1 MKRKISLFLSLIVSF
16 SAFIWPQ
23 GIREAVWAG
32 KWKFYDARPEVLSR
46 HLEHLFQNA
55 KKTPSSSGKILA
67 LIAPHAGYIYS
78 GGVAAS
84 AYGLVKGKDYETVII
99 IAPSHH
105 HRYRG
110 CSIYLKGGYRTPLG
124 LVPIDEDL
132 AARLSKA
139 SGFNY
144 LAQAHREEHSVEV
157 QIPFI
162 QKALPQTKIVPVI
175 MGIATRKTISTL
187 AEALAKV
194 IHEEKTLVI
203 ASTDLSHYFPKK
215 RANKT
220 DADTIS
226 LIQSLKINSL
236 LRKLER
242 GENIMCGGGPVCS
255 VLLYAQKKGE
265 ATVNILHYADSSE
278 AGGPEDGVV
287 GYLAAA
293 VYKEVILPP
302 FTLSSEEKKGL
313 LQIARLAIEDT
324 ILNKKRLNR
333 QTQNAKLLEKRG
345 AFVTLKKRGRLRGCV
360 GFIKPVLPLCQ
371 TVTQAAIYAACR
383 DQRFP
388 PVSAEELKDM
398 EIEISVLTPLKKI
411 NSPHLI
417 QVGKHGLLI
426 SKGNR
431 SGLLLPQVPVEN
443 NWSRDTFLKQI
454 CLKAGLP
461 PDAWKQGADLY
472 IFEAIVFH

>member
-1 MKRKISLFLSLIVSF
+1 MKRKILIFLFLIVSI

-32 KWKFYDARPEVLSR
+32 KFYDARPEVLSR
-46 HLEHLFQNA
+46 HLEYLFQKA
-55 KKTPSSSGKILA
+55 KKTPTFSGKILA
-67 LIAPHAGYIYS
+67 LIAPHAGYTYS

-84 AYGLVKGKDYETVII
+84 AYGLVKGKEYESVII

-105 HRYRG
+105 HRFRG

-124 LVPIDEDL
+124 LVPVDEDL
-132 AARLSKA
+132 SARISKA
-139 SGFNY
+139 SGFKY
-144 LAQAHREEHSVEV
+144 IAQAHREEHSVEV

-162 QKALPQTKIVPVI
+162 QKVLPQVKIVPIV

-215 RANKT
+215 RANKA

-226 LIQSLKINSL
+226 LIQSLKINTLS
-236 LRKLER
+236 RKLER

-255 VLLYAQKKGE
+255 VLLYSQKKGE
-265 ATVNILHYADSSE
+265 AKVKILHYADSSE

-287 GYLAAA
+287 GYLGAA
-293 VYKEVILPP
+293 VYKEVTPP
-302 FTLSSEEKKGL
+302 LFTLASEEKKEL
-313 LQIARLAIEDT
+313 LQIAHMAIEEN
-324 ILNKKRLNR
+324 ILNKKILNY

-360 GFIKPVLPLCQ
+360 GFIKPVLPLYQ
-371 TVTQAAIYAACR
+371 TVSQTAIFAASR

-388 PVSAEELKDM
+388 PVSAEELEDI

-411 NSPHLI
+411 KSPDLI
-417 QVGKHGLLI
+417 QVGKHGLFI
-426 SKGNR
+426 SKGNH
-431 SGLLLPQVPVEN
+431 SGLLLPQVPVEY
-443 NWSRDTFLKQI
+443 NWSRDTFLLQV

-461 PDAWKQGADLY
+461 KDAWKQGADLY